1 MIRIADKLVIIVFG
15 YLRMISNS
23 KRGSIYKVLEGNL
36 EESRLECYLV
46 SVWAREHKQVSPSKS
61 FQEYPTNINK
71 IIFCT
76 WDGIF
81 GDMEDMKYHNSVMFT
96 HAMEQF
102 VDRRFGNI

>member
-1 MIRIADKLVIIVFG
+1 MIRIVDKVVIIVFG

-23 KRGSIYKVLEGNL
+23 KKGSIYKVLEGNL

-46 SVWAREHKQVSPSKS
+46 SVWAREHKQVTPSKS
-61 FQEYPTNINK
+61 FQEYPTNIDK

-81 GDMEDMKYHNSVMFT
+81 GDMEDYSTTWLWMINYHY
-96 HAMEQF
+96 H
-102 VDRRFGNI
+102 GW